1 LSPRDRV
8 DAYAEALFTVAQ
20 AEGNLAEVEDELFR
34 FARILEGNDELR
46 MALSD
51 PQLPAERRLAVI
63 DDLLQGKALPTT
75 RALVSFV
82 VSLGRASELPAVV
95 DRFVGLAAE
104 TRQHEVA
111 EIRSAVPLDDALRT
125 RLETALGEA
134 TGKKVEVKVIIDPT
148 VLGGIYARIGDTV
161 IDGTVR
167 SQLEQLKGT
176 L

>member
-1 LSPRDRV
+1 MSPRDRV

-34 FARILEGNDELR
+34 FARILEGSDELR

-51 PQLPAERRLAVI
+51 PQLPAERRQAVI
-63 DDLLQGKALPTT
+63 EDLLQGKALPTT

-82 VSLGRASELPAVV
+82 VSLGRAAELPAVV

-104 TRQHEVA
+104 TRKHEVA
-111 EIRSAVPLDDALRT
+111 EIRSAVPLDDALRG
-125 RLETALGEA
+125 RLEKALSEA

-167 SQLEQLKGT
+167 HRLEQLKDT
-176 L
+176 I